1 MSENT
6 YLEQYLNQVILQPY
20 LHNWLMEALNE
31 VKEQKNAGQLKKVH
45 ELIDRVEKSGKK
57 LALYEKVFL
66 ELMVTDYWLDNVQ
79 EKVDVKGKIYYRT
92 TYKHMVTKL
101 PFTYSYIDDFGKT
114 VFLTKLEAEKKLKEM
129 EKNF

>member
-1 MSENT
+1 
-6 YLEQYLNQVILQPY
+6 
-20 LHNWLMEALNE
+20 MEALNE